1 MYTPPF
7 NRIEDRPM
15 INAFLHANGFAT
27 LVTRDEKNAL
37 HASHLPVL
45 LDEDPKGWGVLRSHM
60 ARANV
65 QWRHLESNS
74 EALCIFHGP
83 HAYISPSW
91 YVMQHTVPTWNYAA
105 IHVYGTAVIVD
116 PAALE
121 KIVRDTTGKYESVMP
136 KPWKIPL
143 SETEIDRMLKAIVG
157 FEIRITRVEAKFKLG
172 QNRSQEDQES
182 MLCALQ
188 AAPDWPSRDLAEFI
202 VAQKGNQDIAKT
214 ETD

>member
-7 NRIEDRPM
+7 NRIEDREA

-27 LVTRDEKNAL
+27 LVTRDGSAL

-45 LDEDPKGWGVLRSHM
+45 LDEDPNGWGALRSHM
-60 ARANV
+60 ARANI
-65 QWRHLESNS
+65 QWRHLESNP
-74 EALCIFHGP
+74 EVLCIFHGP

-121 KIVRDTTGKYESVMP
+121 KIVRDTTEKYESVMP
-136 KPWKIPL
+136 KPWQIPL

-157 FEIRITRVEAKFKLG
+157 FEIRITRIEAKFKLG

-182 MLCALQ
+182 MLRALQ
-188 AAPDWPSRDLAEFI
+188 AAPDRPSRDLAEFI
-202 VAQKGNQDIAKT
+202 VAQKRNHDIAKT